1 MADTAAFK
9 ATLITIMTDNI
20 LELPT
25 GEQFAVGID
34 TPARFETGRLRRLDN
49 FTTLYVNHGGMTCE
63 VDFREFRLDEGDMF
77 YLGAWQFFEC
87 KDTTDVFT
95 VSYITFHPDIM
106 AEATRS
112 FGLEFFSFLKEYPV
126 MLVRSADDA
135 NRVRL
140 ILDMANYI
148 YADHGHTFRLP
159 IFKNMLQTCLMD
171 LYDKTKAQFINR
183 RRQNTSRQEEL
194 LERFVHDVFSQDG
207 RQREVKVYADRLC
220 VSTRYL
226 SSVVSALTG
235 YTPKKIID
243 GRCVQEIKT
252 MLRTTDDTM
261 QEIAFKLGFPD
272 QSFFTRY
279 FKKHTG
285 VIPAEYRRSGKVKG

>member
-1 MADTAAFK
+1 
-9 ATLITIMTDNI
+9 MTDNI

-25 GEQFAVGID
+25 GEQFVVGID
-34 TPARFETGRLRRLDN
+34 TPAKFETGRLCRLDN
-49 FTTLYVNHGGMTCE
+49 FSTLYVSHGGMTCE
-63 VDFREFRLDEGDMF
+63 ADFREFRLNEGDML

-87 KDTTDVFT
+87 KGTTDGLT

-106 AEATRS
+106 VEATRS
-112 FGLEFFSFLKEYPV
+112 FSLEFFSFLKEYPV
-126 MLVRSADDA
+126 TPVRSAGDA
-135 NRVRL
+135 KRVRHML
-140 ILDMANYI
+140 AMAHYI
-148 YADHGHTFRLP
+148 YAERGHTFRLP

-171 LYDKTKAQFINR
+171 LYDKTKARFIGCR
-183 RRQNTSRQEEL
+183 KENTSRQEEL

-207 RQREVKVYADRLC
+207 RLREVQVYADRLC

-226 SSVVSALTG
+226 SSVVSSLTG
-235 YTPKKIID
+235 YTPKQIID
-243 GRCVQEIKT
+243 GRCVQDIKM
-252 MLRTTDDTM
+252 MLRATALTM

-285 VIPAEYRRSGKVKG
+285 LTPAEYRRGEKVEM